1 MKTSLFS
8 GGGVLAFIGIAL
20 SVGALLYW
28 KNQAYSQLVPE
39 IVMRIIIPGAS
50 LLEIGLQSV
59 FSGFVIGIL
68 KIRTCEEWGCEN
80 E

>member
-1 MKTSLFS
+1 
-8 GGGVLAFIGIAL
+8 
-20 SVGALLYW
+20 
-28 KNQAYSQLVPE
+28 
-39 IVMRIIIPGAS
+39 MRIIIPGVS

-68 KIRTCEEWGCEN
+68 KIRVYEEKGEHN